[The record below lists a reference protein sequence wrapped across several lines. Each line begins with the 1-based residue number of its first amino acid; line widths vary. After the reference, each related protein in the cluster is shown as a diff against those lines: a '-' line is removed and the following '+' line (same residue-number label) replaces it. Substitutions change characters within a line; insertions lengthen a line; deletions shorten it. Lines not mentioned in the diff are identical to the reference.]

1 MAGSDQA
8 TLRLINRLNL
18 TNPGDHYV
26 KIRQRLYQFL
36 HQRSNAHMLAFGF
49 GPVKLFGIIGKHR
62 TNVQL
67 LPVDKQID
75 HLVLFIRV
83 ARCASRMLTQQAT
96 RLFFDQL

>member
-8 TLRLINRLNL
+8 TLRLIIRLNL

-36 HQRSNAHMLAFGF
+36 HQRSNAHMLTFGF

-67 LPVDKQID
+67 ATVDKQIV
-75 HLVLFIRV
+75 HLVSFIRV
-83 ARCASRMLTQQAT
+83 ARCG
-96 RLFFDQL
+96 

>member
-1 MAGSDQA
+1 MAGSAQA
-8 TLRLINRLNL
+8 TFRLINRLNL

-36 HQRSNAHMLAFGF
+36 QQRSNAHMLAFGF

-75 HLVLFIRV
+75 HLVSSIRV
-83 ARCASRMLTQQAT
+83 ARCGKGCLRSRQQDN
-96 RLFFDQL
+96 FFDQL